1 MSTPA
6 SRANDPAAP
15 GIPGPAAPPTQ
26 PAVPPDVE
34 EPDSRRPRRW
44 LGSARNIRT
53 RILISYVLILA
64 VSAVISI
71 FALRESLGIRL
82 DDQVDDA
89 LQQEILELDRLLVDG
104 RDPATGLPF
113 ASLEALFD
121 IYFARNVPSEEEA
134 MLAYVDGEPYRS
146 TLARFPLDRL
156 PSEVSAEWRALSS
169 SSLGAAHRAE
179 GSFNTDLGEARYRAT
194 RLVFRGDTGSFVV
207 TILPQAER
215 AEIRELQA
223 YGIAATLGLL
233 VVASALAWLI
243 AGRILAPV
251 QNLTETAHAIS
262 ESDLTQ
268 RVDVRGRGDAADMAR
283 SFNGM
288 LDRLET
294 LFRSQRAFVQDASHE
309 LRDPLTICRGHLEL
323 LGPDP
328 EEQRQTVAL
337 VMDELDRMGRI
348 VDDLS
353 LLAEVEQPDFI
364 RPDWTDLGPF
374 TSDLYAKCRAL
385 ASRNWAL
392 EATGEGSFF
401 GDRHRLTEAV
411 MNLAHNAV
419 QHTVP
424 DETVA
429 IGTSAGDGEV
439 RIWVRDTGTGIT
451 VADQEL
457 VFERFKRGTGAH
469 RRYRGGGLGLAI
481 VKAIAEAHGGR
492 VELDSRLGVGST
504 FTIVVPQE
512 RTERGGDGPNPDR

>member
-15 GIPGPAAPPTQ
+15 GIP
-26 PAVPPDVE
+26 
-34 EPDSRRPRRW
+34 
-44 LGSARNIRT
+44 
-53 RILISYVLILA
+53 
-64 VSAVISI
+64 
-71 FALRESLGIRL
+71 
-82 DDQVDDA
+82 
-89 LQQEILELDRLLVDG
+89 
-104 RDPATGLPF
+104 
-113 ASLEALFD
+113 
-121 IYFARNVPSEEEA
+121 
-134 MLAYVDGEPYRS
+134 
-146 TLARFPLDRL
+146 
-156 PSEVSAEWRALSS
+156 
-169 SSLGAAHRAE
+169 
-179 GSFNTDLGEARYRAT
+179 
-194 RLVFRGDTGSFVV
+194 
-207 TILPQAER
+207 
-215 AEIRELQA
+215 
-223 YGIAATLGLL
+223 
-233 VVASALAWLI
+233 
-243 AGRILAPV
+243 
-251 QNLTETAHAIS
+251 
-262 ESDLTQ
+262 TQ
-268 RVDVRGRGDAADMAR
+268 RVDVSGSGDAADMAR

-288 LDRLET
+288 LDRLEN

-323 LGPDP
+323 LGSDP

-337 VMDELDRMGRI
+337 VVDELDRMGRI

-364 RPDWTDLGPF
+364 RPDWTDLGQF
-374 TSDLYAKCRAL
+374 TSDLYAKSRAL
-385 ASRNWAL
+385 ASRNWAF

-429 IGTSAGDGEV
+429 VGTSVGDNEV

-457 VFERFKRGTGAH
+457 VFERFKRGAGAH

-504 FTIVVPQE
+504 FTIVIPQE
-512 RTERGGDGPNPDR
+512 RTEGGGGGPDPDR